1 VPYRLDMARAVTRC
15 PGCGEPVSPFAAGCA
30 ICGTDLEAARVRHA
44 GRRLPA
50 LAPRRLPRVETG
62 LDPVHV
68 AIAVVV
74 AIAAPPFG
82 LLLSLFWAVQRHRA
96 GEPRMAVV
104 MLAVALVSAA
114 GLFAPVWFWTHVLN
128 V

>member
-1 VPYRLDMARAVTRC
+1 
-15 PGCGEPVSPFAAGCA
+15 
-30 ICGTDLEAARVRHA
+30 VRHT
-44 GRRLPA
+44 GRRRPTLP
-50 LAPRRLPRVETG
+50 PRRLPRIETG

-82 LLLSLFWAVQRHRA
+82 LLLALFWAVQRHRA

-104 MLAVALVSAA
+104 MLAVALVAAA
-114 GLFAPVWFWTHVLN
+114 GLLAPAWFWTHVLN
-128 V
+128 F